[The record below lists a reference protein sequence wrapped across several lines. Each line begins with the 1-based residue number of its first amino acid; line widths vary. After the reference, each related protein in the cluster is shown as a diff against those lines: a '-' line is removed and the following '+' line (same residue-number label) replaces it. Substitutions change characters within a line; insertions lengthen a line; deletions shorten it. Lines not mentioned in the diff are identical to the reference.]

1 MRNALYL
8 LIALAFLGAWDTIY
22 YHEWRAKLPALG
34 KMARSELQ
42 LHAWRDFV
50 YAILF
55 AMLPWFAWRG
65 TYAAILAALFL
76 TEVVLTLWDFVVED
90 WIRKPIGGVYPG
102 ERIMHAIMGV
112 VYGAMLAYIIPTI
125 REWWREPTGLSL
137 SLPVIPSVLRWIMLA
152 MAIGVALSGIRDLCA
167 SAGVRG
173 SSWPWKMG
181 SST

>member
-1 MRNALYL
+1 MTISLYL

-34 KMARSELQ
+34 KMARSELR

-65 TYAAILAALFL
+65 AYAGILVLLFL
-76 TEVVLTLWDFVVED
+76 IEIVLTLWDFIVED

-102 ERIMHAIMGV
+102 ERVMHAIMGI
-112 VYGAMLAYIIPTI
+112 VYGALLACIVPTI
-125 REWWREPTGLSL
+125 RMWWRQSSDLSV
-137 SLPVIPSVLRWIMLA
+137 SLPLIPSSLRWLMLA
-152 MAIGVALSGIRDLCA
+152 MAVGVALSGARDLCA
-167 SAGVRG
+167 AAGLRG
-173 SSWPWKMG
+173 SSWPWKPG
-181 SST
+181 